1 MILCLPFLMFQ
12 GRAQEAIDHYLDTFP
27 DAKLL
32 EVLHHPEGTEIFD
45 PAAENDDATTPGARS
60 TREETAAGGGSSE
73 AIEGSADR
81 RLDDTAAMEAVV
93 DWEKTLVATAQLRVG
108 GQVLMIQDSLVKQDF
123 DFTPSMSIAVVVD
136 TAEEFSRIT
145 ESLAEAGEYLMEPGD
160 YEFAQN
166 FAWVKDR
173 FGVTWQINHPHVA
186 PDPENPDSAANAA
199 PAKAP
204 EWS

>member
-45 PAAENDDATTPGARS
+45 PAAENDAAPTPG
-60 TREETAAGGGSSE
+60 TGLGPEQTAGGGASE
-73 AIEGSADR
+73 ASAGSAR
-81 RLDDTAAMEAVV
+81 RRVDDTAAMETVV

-108 GQVLMIQDSLVKQDF
+108 GQVLMIQDSLVRQDF

-136 TAEEFSRIT
+136 TEEEFTRIT
-145 ESLAEAGEYLMEPGD
+145 TSLSEQGEYLMEPGD

-166 FAWVKDR
+166 FAWVRDR
-173 FGVTWQINHPHVA
+173 FGVTWQVNHPHTA
-186 PDPENPDSAANAA
+186 PDPEDLNSAANAA
-199 PAKAP
+199 PAKPP
-204 EWS
+204 EWG